1 MPYWDHKA
9 KPANSA
15 GFLLCA
21 PSRAYI
27 SPCTPRGLR
36 GVTPQGDG
44 GKDSPAR
51 LRRPPSVGLRSA
63 FGLRIPFG
71 SEIGPLVNET
81 GFEFGLVQKRAVM

>member
-21 PSRAYI
+21 PNRAYI

-36 GVTPQGDG
+36 GVPL
-44 GKDSPAR
+44 R
-51 LRRPPSVGLRSA
+51 LPESALRASEYLASSAADVPESGTRRA
-63 FGLRIPFG
+63 FYPRFC
-71 SEIGPLVNET
+71 
-81 GFEFGLVQKRAVM
+81 A

>member
-27 SPCTPRGLR
+27 SPCTPEGTGEGIPPHGCAVPLLSALRASEYLASSAPDVPESGTRG
-36 GVTPQGDG
+36 
-44 GKDSPAR
+44 
-51 LRRPPSVGLRSA
+51 A
-63 FGLRIPFG
+63 FYPRFC
-71 SEIGPLVNET
+71 
-81 GFEFGLVQKRAVM
+81 A